1 LADSSQLGCE
11 VVQEYQANPIADDE
25 KKMYRAQM
33 RAERK
38 AFHGKKR
45 QRYEHYPKKAS
56 VAIHMETIRHQ
67 TMGNRAGVMTVGKR
81 VIGAETVLRETTKR

>member
-1 LADSSQLGCE
+1 VLTKLKEAKEHSNRGSDNGVESAKSSIAEGIELVKNRQKSAKADSSQLGWK
-11 VVQEYQANPIADDE
+11 VIQEYQANPIADDE

-45 QRYEHYPKKAS
+45 QRYEP
-56 VAIHMETIRHQ
+56 
-67 TMGNRAGVMTVGKR
+67 
-81 VIGAETVLRETTKR
+81 